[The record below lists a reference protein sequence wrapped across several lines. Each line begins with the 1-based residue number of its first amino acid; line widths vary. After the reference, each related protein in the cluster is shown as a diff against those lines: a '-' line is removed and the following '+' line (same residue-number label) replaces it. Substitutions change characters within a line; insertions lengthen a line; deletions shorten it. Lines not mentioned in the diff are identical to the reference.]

1 MYRNLVYAYSLIGP
15 SNFTSKN
22 LVINKQVH
30 KDICMYRNA
39 YLSQHWFIQ
48 KYGEPTARGQKKG
61 KEKTKF
67 IDEKIASNITG
78 ALEIKISE
86 YFL

>member
-1 MYRNLVYAYSLIGP
+1 
-15 SNFTSKN
+15 
-22 LVINKQVH
+22 
-30 KDICMYRNA
+30 MYRNA